1 MAVCYIVS
9 RAIVLQG
16 GWPLFYIEW
25 GWCWWTI
32 IILISTTLWRLVCS
46 FSHCWHSYL
55 RLSDNVLRHRKTTP
69 ELWRAKEWWFYKF
82 QFTSRSTHL
91 VGGCSFCI
99 LNIAYPAAGCKGD
112 IRSYTALAGYRPLWP
127 RSDPVKPDQ
136 VIYPFRHI
144 HLYEW
149 ISHKKNNENLVICVL
164 SEESEPGHQ
173 DSHKKDM
180 SQDHQKHDKK

>member
-1 MAVCYIVS
+1 MALCYIVS

-99 LNIAYPAAGCKGD
+99 LNIAYPTAGFKMIREIHDLPWGAASDLSRWIALLVPKDWQLIVTHFWAGSQLGNVRISVKKANGL
-112 IRSYTALAGYRPLWP
+112 RTGYSY
-127 RSDPVKPDQ
+127 S
-136 VIYPFRHI
+136 
-144 HLYEW
+144 
-149 ISHKKNNENLVICVL
+149 
-164 SEESEPGHQ
+164 
-173 DSHKKDM
+173 
-180 SQDHQKHDKK
+180 